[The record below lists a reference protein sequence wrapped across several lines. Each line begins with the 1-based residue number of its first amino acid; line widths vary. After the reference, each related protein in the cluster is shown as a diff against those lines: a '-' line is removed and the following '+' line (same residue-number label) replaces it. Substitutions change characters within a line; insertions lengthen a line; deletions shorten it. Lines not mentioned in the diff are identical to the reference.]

1 MIKHLISN
9 FMQAEFSSLLLFFLF
24 WQKAVADAFHTDR
37 WEHEENFALTCLC
50 KDVLSEIFCCFKTAA
65 VFCINQFTFL
75 KWLVPS
81 SIQFALLQVT
91 LSQSIYCLV
100 IIWSSIV
107 KDTTQYLG
115 FSESYAGWKWIVRFG
130 NGYLCWSWVWKSSTG
145 GSFLAVRFG
154 QFWMVDVGLFFLNKN
169 YPLKEAFK
177 PNSHW
182 ILGDT
187 FPCLPKK
194 YPREITN
201 INTACV
207 LPWASSVSPCLWY
220 NYIGTDFVSHYFS
233 GCWSWTGA
241 ANCWGITV
249 KNSSL

>member
-1 MIKHLISN
+1 MKKILPWPACVRMRCLK
-9 FMQAEFSSLLLFFLF
+9 FF
-24 WQKAVADAFHTDR
+24 VA
-37 WEHEENFALTCLC
+37 
-50 KDVLSEIFCCFKTAA
+50 FKTAA

-81 SIQFALLQVT
+81 SIQFLLLQVT
-91 LSQSIYCLV
+91 LSQGVCCLV

-154 QFWMVDVGLFFLNKN
+154 QFWMMNVGLFSLNKN
-169 YPLKEAFK
+169 YPLKEALK
-177 PNSHW
+177 PNSQW

-187 FPCLPKK
+187 FWQAGKSIPERLT
-194 YPREITN
+194 I
-201 INTACV
+201 
-207 LPWASSVSPCLWY
+207 
-220 NYIGTDFVSHYFS
+220 
-233 GCWSWTGA
+233 
-241 ANCWGITV
+241 
-249 KNSSL
+249 